1 MSDVSDGMKKKIQDG
16 MFPKPY
22 PKYTQDRQM
31 LRGKLKCPHCGHEIK
46 VRCHLD

>member
-1 MSDVSDGMKKKIQDG
+1 MSDVYDGMKRGRIYKKPI
-16 MFPKPY
+16 

-31 LRGKLKCPHCGHEIK
+31 LRGKLKCPHCVHEIK

>member
-1 MSDVSDGMKKKIQDG
+1 MLSDVNEKQTTKY
-16 MFPKPY
+16 FHKPI